1 MINLKVLEVMS
12 SEERKNYVIEK
23 MRTQGEER
31 YKGSIKNAT
40 RWRNFVDCSLHW
52 CETDLGQD
60 YFERLNEKVKA
71 ACPHLPPYEY

>member
-1 MINLKVLEVMS
+1 MINLKVLEAMS

-40 RWRNFVDCSLHW
+40 RWRNFVDCSLTW
-52 CETDLGQD
+52 SNTELGQD

-71 ACPHLPPYEY
+71 ACPHLPLY